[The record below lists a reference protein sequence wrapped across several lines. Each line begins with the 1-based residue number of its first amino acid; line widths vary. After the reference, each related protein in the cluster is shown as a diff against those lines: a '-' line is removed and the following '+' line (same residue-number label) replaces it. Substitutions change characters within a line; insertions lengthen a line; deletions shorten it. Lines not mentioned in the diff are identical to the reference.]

1 MVKQNKLAIV
11 IPAYKATFLA
21 AALDS
26 IAAQTCQDFT
36 LYIGDDCSPHQL
48 GEIVERYRNKINLV
62 YKRFDTNLGGKDLVA
77 QWERCIDMS
86 QDEEWIW
93 LFSDDDVM
101 EPQCVEEFYKTIM
114 DNPQTGLVHF
124 DICRL
129 DDATAIVTPLPVY
142 PKHCSAKFYLD
153 EKTKGH
159 IISFVVEFI
168 VRRDIFFGQ
177 GRFQNFDLAWGSD
190 FISWLKFA
198 DAAGGIDTCGNA
210 KVLWRKSDENISPNF
225 SNPVLYRKMISLI
238 RNAKWLADFT
248 TQRGYGNKFLY
259 TRFVLGQIKRNRS
272 VLSKPQ
278 KQQLFAMFL
287 NEVRP
292 TSFYK
297 YLVLLLKSIL

>member
-1 MVKQNKLAIV
+1 MAKQNNLAIV

-129 DDATAIVTPLPVY
+129 DDATKEVTPLPVF
-142 PKHCSAKFYLD
+142 PKFCSSKNYLD
-153 EKTKGH
+153 EKLKGH
-159 IISFVVEFI
+159 FISFVVEF
-168 VRRDIFFGQ
+168 VVHRDIFLNC
-177 GRFQNFDLAWGSD
+177 GRFQNFDMAWGSD
-190 FISWLKFA
+190 FVSWVKFS
-198 DAAGGIDTCGNA
+198 DAAGGIVTCDHA
-210 KVLWRKSDENISPNF
+210 KVLWRKSNENISPDK
-225 SNPVLYRKMISLI
+225 SNPVLVRKIHSLI
-238 RNAKWLADFT
+238 ANAKWILDFT
-248 TQRGYGNKFLY
+248 SQKGYGNKWFY
-259 TRFVLGQIKRNRS
+259 TKYPLGEIRRNKAL
-272 VLSKPQ
+272 LSREQ
-278 KQQLFAMFL
+278 KT
-287 NEVRP
+287 E
-292 TSFYK
+292 
-297 YLVLLLKSIL
+297 LLKEYRECIQPAFVVRCIIGWLKYS